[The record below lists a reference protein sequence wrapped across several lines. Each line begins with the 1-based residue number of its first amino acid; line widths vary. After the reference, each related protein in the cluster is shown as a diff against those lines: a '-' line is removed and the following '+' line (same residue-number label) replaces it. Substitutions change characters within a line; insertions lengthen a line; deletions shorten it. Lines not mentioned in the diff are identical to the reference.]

1 MLMWHRMNV
10 IAGASLFIT
19 MNACTS
25 AKQAIGESA
34 SLVATHARASQDL
47 ASEIVGTTAE
57 PGVSAM
63 AGEIVDL
70 QDAIIA
76 ESEGIRSELHHVEDS
91 TPVWARVIS
100 RVSTAAAILG
110 VGFLAWHLG
119 VGHLTRRMFWAMG
132 WFIPESAMRSAATDM
147 KALNG
152 HEMNYREAVAVRR
165 SSDPAYEA
173 ARNEIRRNAK

>member
-1 MLMWHRMNV
+1 MMMWNRMKV
-10 IAGASLFIT
+10 IWGVSLFIT
-19 MNACTS
+19 MNACSS

-34 SLVATHARASQDL
+34 AVVADHARVSQDL
-47 ASEIVGTTAE
+47 AGEIVETTAE
-57 PGVSAM
+57 PGTSAM

-91 TPVWARVIS
+91 TPIWAKVIS

-110 VGFLAWHLG
+110 IGFLAWHLG

-132 WFIPESAMRSAATDM
+132 WFIPESAMRSAETDM

-173 ARNEIRRNAK
+173 ARKKIRRSAR